1 MAKAPKFSS
10 LKAAHDWLEAHG
22 FEKTEMQHVWQ
33 NGTRIAAVSMQL
45 GGVMPQFLITTKLIP
60 ALTGTTGAGHP
71 VRRRPA
77 GRQPRCRAE
86 APGQGSD
93 A

>member
-33 NGTRIAAVSMQL
+33 NGARIAAVSMQL
-45 GGVMPQFLITTKLIP
+45 GGVMPRFLITVENTKPDRL
-60 ALTGTTGAGHP
+60 
-71 VRRRPA
+71 
-77 GRQPRCRAE
+77 RQRLMASDLHMVE
-86 APGQGSD
+86 AFCEASREG
-93 A
+93 